1 MNQQERGKKNQPKI
15 IFTFGLRSG
24 EAININEEPV
34 VIGRD
39 PQVDIVLDSPYVSRK
54 HAEIRYEDG
63 YWFIIDLDSKNG
75 VLRNMNRIPPGE
87 KKLLSDRDQ
96 IQIGSVSAFEF
107 RDPKET
113 IHQSELRWL
122 APGLWLDQNNVDV
135 YINGQRLDPPLSPQQ
150 FTLLSALVYR
160 EGNIMTH
167 AEVAETLWPEAAG
180 GIEQAAIDNAISRLR
195 NRLSEVDETHDYIE
209 TVRGVGRRFVQ
220 RETGQSA

>member
-1 MNQQERGKKNQPKI
+1 MNPQENVKKNRPKI

-24 EAININEEPV
+24 EAIKIEGTCIV
-34 VIGRD
+34 LGRD

-54 HAEIRYEDG
+54 HAEIQFEGG

-75 VLRNMNRIPPGE
+75 VFRNMNRIPPGE

-107 RDPKET
+107 RDPQET

-122 APGLWLDQNNVDV
+122 SRGLWLDEDNVDV
-135 YINGQRLDPPLSPQQ
+135 YINGQRLEPPLSPQQ
-150 FTLLSALVYR
+150 FTLIAALVHSD
-160 EGNIMTH
+160 GNIMTH

-195 NRLSEVDETHDYIE
+195 NRLSELDEKHDYIE

-220 RETGQSA
+220 RENGQSA